1 MHTRAITA
9 NVSADYSR
17 ARPGHALVFRFVFWW
32 LCGNPILTVG
42 SFKGIAGGDGTYGD
56 VRCSTN
62 SARTSH
68 LQSPGGLRQA

>member
-9 NVSADYSR
+9 NALADYSR
-17 ARPGHALVFRFVFWW
+17 AWPGHALVFRFVYWC
-32 LCGNPILTVG
+32 LRGNPILTVG

-56 VRCSTN
+56 VRCSMN

-68 LQSPGGLRQA
+68 LPSLGGLRRA